1 MASDDGVEG
10 LFGEWHPPRT
20 STARAARLQASEGHL
35 KVLAETGELL
45 TEGPL
50 SKVEISH
57 RVGSVP
63 RRFTFADGSQFVTRD
78 NDGADALLQSLGQG
92 RGWHFVHGLEQVRP
106 RLAVMVLAVILFA
119 MAIYRYALPA
129 LVELAVLITPPVV
142 PQLMSSSVLKS
153 LDQVVFSDSKL
164 DAARKAKIS
173 EGFAAI
179 AARSPEGASAYNLN
193 FRTGGRIGPNAFAL
207 PDGTLVLTDEL
218 VDLAGDDDDMI
229 IGVLAHEIG
238 HVEHKH
244 SLRQLYR
251 AAGTVGLIMLIAGDV
266 GSATEDILTQGGGLL
281 ALSYSRDAEREADSR
296 SAELMLA
303 AGRDPQALMRFFEVI
318 QKKLGDGEGPGILST
333 HPPTE
338 ERRQAIAAYVETL
351 RKKQAP

>member
-1 MASDDGVEG
+1 
-10 LFGEWHPPRT
+10 L
-20 STARAARLQASEGHL
+20 
-35 KVLAETGELL
+35 LA
-45 TEGPL
+45 EGPL
-50 SKVEISH
+50 SKAEISH
-57 RVGSVP
+57 RVGS
-63 RRFTFADGSQFVTRD
+63 
-78 NDGADALLQSLGQG
+78 
-92 RGWHFVHGLEQVRP
+92 
-106 RLAVMVLAVILFA
+106 
-119 MAIYRYALPA
+119 
-129 LVELAVLITPPVV
+129 V

-153 LDQVVFSDSKL
+153 LDQVVFSESKL

-173 EGFAAI
+173 EGFAAV
-179 AARSPEGASAYNLN
+179 AAQSQEGASAYNLN

-218 VDLAGDDDDMI
+218 VDLAGADDDMI

-318 QKKLGDGEGPGILST
+318 QKKLGNGEGPGILST

>member
-1 MASDDGVEG
+1 MPSARSISIWKGLILASDVGLEG

-50 SKVEISH
+50 SVIEISH

-92 RGWHFVHGLEQVRP
+92 RGWHFVHGLEQARP

-142 PQLMSSSVLKS
+142 
-153 LDQVVFSDSKL
+153 
-164 DAARKAKIS
+164 
-173 EGFAAI
+173 
-179 AARSPEGASAYNLN
+179 RS
-193 FRTGGRIGPNAFAL
+193 
-207 PDGTLVLTDEL
+207 
-218 VDLAGDDDDMI
+218 
-229 IGVLAHEIG
+229 
-238 HVEHKH
+238 
-244 SLRQLYR
+244 
-251 AAGTVGLIMLIAGDV
+251 
-266 GSATEDILTQGGGLL
+266 
-281 ALSYSRDAEREADSR
+281 
-296 SAELMLA
+296 
-303 AGRDPQALMRFFEVI
+303 
-318 QKKLGDGEGPGILST
+318 
-333 HPPTE
+333 E
-338 ERRQAIAAYVETL
+338 ERRVGKECRL
-351 RKKQAP
+351 